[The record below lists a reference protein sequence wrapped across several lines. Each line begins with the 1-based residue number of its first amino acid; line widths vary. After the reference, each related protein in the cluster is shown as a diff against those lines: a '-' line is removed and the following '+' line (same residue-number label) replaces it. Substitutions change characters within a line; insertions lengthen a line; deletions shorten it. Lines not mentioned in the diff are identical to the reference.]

1 MKHNLLSEK
10 LLDNCLLITFAYVRD
25 LADDSLPL
33 DLLLLGAN
41 TPLKVLSH
49 AAVVEQL
56 SLYFGFVEFH
66 WDETSLSR
74 RVVWYYYD
82 ESFF

>member
-1 MKHNLLSEK
+1 M
-10 LLDNCLLITFAYVRD
+10 
-25 LADDSLPL
+25 PL

-41 TPLKVLSH
+41 TPFKVLSH

-66 WDETSLSR
+66 WDETSLSM
-74 RVVWYYYD
+74 RVIWYYYD
-82 ESFF
+82 ESYF